1 MAFDIEVIRDAAAT
15 RWPEIMSNLAGIDQA
30 ILDGKHHPCPRC
42 GGTDRF
48 RFFADSTGGAICNKC
63 LQNKNGDGFAV
74 LQWLTGHDFGH
85 VITDVAGYLGVK
97 PTKNNRKRKEA
108 DPEEHLVFR
117 DWNEILVAL
126 WCDRKPPITP
136 EAVRLVGGR
145 LATYR
150 DQWQVIALPVRSPTD
165 PDAVPIGW
173 VIYPLNG
180 KTLPVY
186 QANGSVTWV
195 KIKTL
200 PGTQPGLIGHMTGG
214 QKIVKTEGPSD
225 ALTLLSQCVVDGEDI
240 VCNVHGA
247 KEDPRKLPGW
257 VDYITGKNVVV
268 VHDADK
274 AGEEGAT
281 AVGDRPGWATFS
293 AIHAASCR
301 RARLPYDLT
310 EDHGKDLR
318 DYFLGGHTRSD
329 WDQLVAEADTIE
341 KPDRSQSSVIEAVDD
356 PHRLARI
363 NLERY
368 ASRFDGATIR
378 NWRDEWYVWKRNRY
392 RKIPTGELEAKIC
405 MSIKDEFNRLNIE
418 EQLEAKKRIPETRKV
433 TQAITRNVM
442 AATKSMVVIPAHVE
456 LGTWIDDVIG
466 VREPRQLISLEN
478 GLLDLAAL
486 MDGRDDVLLPHSPR
500 WFSTVT
506 LPYEFNID
514 AKCSTWL
521 DVLSHNLEGD
531 QERIGLLQE
540 WAGYMLLPD
549 TGHQSFLVLEGEGA
563 NGKSVYMAGLEA
575 MLGEDNC
582 SHVPLELFG
591 DRFSRTQ
598 TLGKLANIA
607 PDVGELDKPA
617 EGHLKSFTSGE
628 KMFFDRKNLAG
639 LEAYPTA
646 RLMIGCNNRPRFA
659 DKSDGVYR
667 RMIPVPFQIQ
677 IAPSKRVANM
687 DKPWWWAQSGD
698 LPGMLL
704 WAIAGLDR
712 LRRKGCFTL
721 PKICQDAL
729 DDYRVENNPAIQF
742 LRENTSVEEGTETPC
757 REVYDRY
764 RRWCTDNGFHPLS
777 SRSFG
782 KEVVRFAPTRDSIKR
797 QQRRVVGKQTW
808 FYIGL
813 NSEPIDGT
821 SNKQARDTMF

>member
-15 RWPEIMSNLAGIDQA
+15 RWPEIMSHLAGIDQA
-30 ILDGKHHPCPRC
+30 ILDGKHHPCPKC

-63 LQNKNGDGFAV
+63 LQNKNGDGFAI
-74 LQWLTGHDFGH
+74 LQWLTGRDFGQ
-85 VITDVAGYLGVK
+85 VIKSVADYLGIK
-97 PTKNNRKRKEA
+97 QEKNGRKRKEA
-108 DPEEHLVFR
+108 DPEEHLEFR

-126 WCDRKPPITP
+126 WCDRKPSITP

-150 DQWQVIALPVRSPTD
+150 DQWQVVALPVRPPSD
-165 PDAVPIGW
+165 PDADPIGW

-186 QANGSVTWV
+186 QTNGSTAWV

-200 PGTQPGLIGHMTGG
+200 PGTQPGLIGHLAGG
-214 QKIVKTEGPSD
+214 GKIIKTEGPSD
-225 ALTLLSQCVVDGEDI
+225 TLALLSQGVVAGDDV

-257 VDYITGKNVVV
+257 VDYITGKDVVV
-268 VHDADK
+268 VHDADQ
-274 AGEEGAT
+274 AGEDGAV
-281 AVGDRPGWATFS
+281 AVGDRPGWATFT
-293 AIHAASCR
+293 AVHATSCR
-301 RARLPYDLT
+301 RVRLPYEIT
-310 EDHGKDLR
+310 ADHGKDLR
-318 DYFLGGHTRSD
+318 DYFLDGHTRQD
-329 WDQLVAEADTIE
+329 FDQLVTEADLVQT
-341 KPDRSQSSVIEAVDD
+341 DDSSLHAAIEAVDD
-356 PHRLARI
+356 PHRLARV

-368 ASRFDGATIR
+368 ATRFDGATIR

-392 RKIPTGELEAKIC
+392 RKIPTGELEAKLC
-405 MSIKDEFNRLNIE
+405 RSIKDEFDRLNIE
-418 EQLEAKKRIPETRKV
+418 EQKAATKRIPETRKV
-433 TQAITRNVM
+433 TQAVTRNVM
-442 AATKSMVVIPAHVE
+442 AATKSMVVIPAHIE
-456 LGTWIDDVIG
+456 LGTWIDDVLGI
-466 VREPRQLISLEN
+466 REPRQLISLEN
-478 GLLDLAAL
+478 GLLDLSAL
-486 MDGRDDVLLPHSPR
+486 MDGSDDVLLPHTPR
-500 WFSTVT
+500 WFSIVT
-506 LPYEFNID
+506 LPYRFDIE
-514 AKCSTWL
+514 AKCPTWL
-521 DVLSHNLEGD
+521 DVLNHNLEGD

-549 TGHQSFLVLEGEGA
+549 TGQQSFLVLEGEGA

-582 SHVPLELFG
+582 SHVPLEVFG

-628 KMFFDRKNLAG
+628 KMFFDRKNLSG

-646 RLMIGCNNRPRFA
+646 RLMLGCNNRPRFA

-667 RMIPVPFQIQ
+667 RMIPVPFRIQ
-677 IAPSKRVANM
+677 IPPSKRVANM
-687 DKPWWWAQSGD
+687 DKPWWWAASGE

-712 LRRKGCFTL
+712 LRRKGCFIL
-721 PKICQDAL
+721 PEICRSAL
-729 DDYRVENNPAIQF
+729 NDYRIDNNPAMQF
-742 LRENTSVEEGTETPC
+742 LQDHTSLEENAETSC
-757 REVYDRY
+757 SEVYDRY
-764 RRWCTDNGFHPLS
+764 KRWCTDNGFHSLS

-782 KEVVRFAPTRDSIKR
+782 KEVFRMASKEAPITR
-797 QQRRVVGKQTW
+797 QQRRVMGARTWVYVG
-808 FYIGL
+808 L
-813 NSEPIDGT
+813 SSDAREPEASER
-821 SNKQARDTMF
+821 QMF

>member
-1 MAFDIEVIRDAAAT
+1 MAYDIEVVRQVAAT
-15 RWPEIMSNLAGIDQA
+15 RWAELLAHLGNVDPST
-30 ILDGKHHPCPRC
+30 LDGKHHPCPKC

-48 RFFADSTGGAICNKC
+48 RFFADQTGGAICNQC
-63 LQNKNGDGFAV
+63 LKNRNGDGFAV
-74 LQWLTGHDFGH
+74 LQWLTGRDFGQ
-85 VITDVAGYLGVK
+85 VIASVADFLGIK
-97 PTKNNRKRKEA
+97 PTKNGRQRKQA
-108 DPEEHLVFR
+108 DPAEHLVFR
-117 DWNEILVAL
+117 DWNDTIVAL
-126 WCDRKPPITP
+126 WCDRKPPITAD
-136 EAVRLVGGR
+136 AVRLVGGR

-150 DQWQVIALPVRSPTD
+150 DQWQVIALPVHPAG
-165 PDAVPIGW
+165 DADADPIGW
-173 VIYPLNG
+173 VIYPVNG

-186 QANGSVTWV
+186 RPDGSTDWV

-200 PGTQPGLIGHMTGG
+200 PGTQPGVIGHMAGG
-214 QKIVKTEGPSD
+214 SRIIKTEGPSD
-225 ALTLLSQCVVDGEDI
+225 ALSLLSQGAAADEDV

-257 VDYITGKNVVV
+257 RDYVVGKSVVV
-268 VHDADK
+268 VHDADQ
-274 AGEEGAT
+274 AGEDGA
-281 AVGDRPGWATFS
+281 VDVNGRPGWATFT
-293 AIHAASCR
+293 AAHAASCR
-301 RARLPYDLT
+301 LARLPYEIT
-310 EDHGKDLR
+310 ADHGKDLR
-318 DYFLGGHTRSD
+318 DYFLDGHTRQNF
-329 WDQLVAEADTIE
+329 DQLVDQADVIEAQQTA
-341 KPDRSQSSVIEAVDD
+341 SSLVIEAVDD

-363 NLERY
+363 NLDRY
-368 ASRFDGATIR
+368 AMRFEGATIR

-392 RKIPTGELEAKIC
+392 RKIPAGELEAKLC
-405 MSIKDEFNRLNIE
+405 MAIKEEFDRLNIE
-418 EQLEAKKRIPETRKV
+418 EQQEAKKRIPETRKV
-433 TQAITRNVM
+433 TQSITRNVM
-442 AATKSMVVIPAHVE
+442 AATKSMVIIPAHVD
-456 LGTWIDDVIG
+456 LGTWIDDALG

-478 GLLDLAAL
+478 GLLDLQAL
-486 MDGRDDVLLPHSPR
+486 MDNRDDVLIDHSPR

-506 LPYEFNID
+506 LPYEFDID
-514 AKCSTWL
+514 AQCPTWL
-521 DVLSHNLEGD
+521 DVLSNNLEGD

-540 WAGYMLLPD
+540 WAGYMLMPD
-549 TGHQSFLVLEGEGA
+549 TGQQSFLVLEGEGA

-575 MLGEDNC
+575 LLGEDNC

-628 KMFFDRKNLAG
+628 KMFFDRKNLSG

-667 RMIPVPFQIQ
+667 RMIPVPFRVQIT
-677 IAPSKRVANM
+677 PSKRVANM
-687 DKPWWWAQSGD
+687 DKPWWWAQSGE

-712 LRRKGCFTL
+712 LRRKGCFVL

-729 DDYRVENNPAIQF
+729 DDYRVENNPAMQF
-742 LRENTSVEEGTETPC
+742 LREYTSCEEGTETPC
-757 REVYDRY
+757 SEIYDRY

-782 KEVVRFAPTRDSIKR
+782 KEVSRMAPTTHPIVR
-797 QQRRVVGKQTW
+797 QQRRVMGHRVW
-808 FYIGL
+808 VYVGL
-813 NSEPIDGT
+813 NQESQYTKTQE
-821 SNKQARDTMF
+821 NTMF